1 MKTLRRKSPVRERGS
16 VAVECAIV
24 LPILL
29 ILVSGMLF
37 FGRVFWHYT
46 VAEKAAHDA
55 ARFLATTSLRD
66 MKAANG
72 GEVPMAVVA
81 GKIAQ
86 EETKELSPGGYVFVT
101 MSCYV
106 GDPDPY
112 WDRCYGVDVPK
123 RVMARVT
130 IQLTDPFLD
139 AFTAE
144 FTNGDPI
151 VLRAVMAT
159 DWVGN

>member
-1 MKTLRRKSPVRERGS
+1 MF
-16 VAVECAIV
+16 
-24 LPILL
+24 L
-29 ILVSGMLF
+29 IMLTGLLF

-55 ARFLATTSLRD
+55 ARFLATTSFRD

-72 GEVPMAVVA
+72 GEVPVAVVA
-81 GKIAQ
+81 RKIAL
-86 EETKELSPGGYVFVT
+86 EETQELSPGGYVTAT
-101 MSCYV
+101 MLCYV

-112 WDRCYGVDVPK
+112 WDLCYGFDVPK

-130 IQLTDPFLD
+130 IQLTDPFFD
-139 AFTAE
+139 AFTSE

-151 VLRAVMAT
+151 LLKAVMAT